1 MSELE
6 RLKMSIS
13 DQILEVAELADIV
26 PRSDIEGVALATAA
40 AIVTEVQLYEVRK

>member
-6 RLKMSIS
+6 RLKMSIA
-13 DQILEVAELADIV
+13 DKILEVVDLGA
-26 PRSDIEGVALATAA
+26 PRSDVEGVAMATAA